1 MKHSIKKIF
10 DNLIILLIIS
20 TLASGFVALAIFG
33 QNSSSSKIDNLLNQ
47 KAIISTLTKLQ
58 KEDLEIALIQFN
70 GKSTQLLHE
79 IEKLRSI
86 YKYDYLGQYLLNNSE
101 EYFSSLDTLSTLTT
115 TFNEHAKLYYTKEKK
130 DEEIR
135 KNNLQ
140 TAYYTLIHQIDKIL
154 LKEMSYNQEKFYLFE
169 KTSMFTFIIILFTTF
184 WYRKKLHQI
193 HKDILFLY
201 SVEQNKKD
209 YVIFSEEVDAISLR
223 MKRKPTTGDNPS
235 MIDPVTEINNNKGLV
250 NSYSEK
256 KGMKESN
263 FTAVAIFEVDN
274 FSKAN
279 RAFPQDFTQ
288 AILKKIAFTMTLH
301 EQATD
306 VIARTDYNQFTLVF
320 SRATKEQLFKDIDII
335 RQSISEIKFKNTDKD
350 SIQITVTGGMAI
362 KTNHIGLE
370 EAIRQAKEVLAY
382 AKSTGYN
389 KISQLSDLA
398 HKHF

>member
-10 DNLIILLIIS
+10 DNLITLLIIS
-20 TLASGFVALAIFG
+20 TLASGFVALVLFG
-33 QNSSSSKIDNLLNQ
+33 QNSSYSKIDNLVHQ

-58 KEDLEIALIQFN
+58 KEDLELALIQFN
-70 GKSTQLLHE
+70 GKSTQLHHE
-79 IEKLRSI
+79 TGKLRSI
-86 YKYDYLGQYLLNNSE
+86 YKYDYLGQYLLDNSE
-101 EYFSSLDTLSTLTT
+101 EYFSDLDVLSALTT
-115 TFNEHAKLYYTKEKK
+115 SFNEKANLYYKKEKK
-130 DEEIR
+130 DEDIR
-135 KNNLQ
+135 KSNLQ
-140 TAYYTLIHQIDKIL
+140 AAYYTLINQIDKIL
-154 LKEMSYNQEKFYLFE
+154 LKEMSYNQEKFNLFE
-169 KTSMFTFIIILFTTF
+169 KASMLTFIIILFTTF

-193 HKDILFLY
+193 QKDLLFLY

-223 MKRKPTTGDNPS
+223 MKRKPTTSNNPS
-235 MIDPVTEINNNKGLV
+235 MIDPVTEINNNKGLMH
-250 NSYSEK
+250 SYSEK

-263 FTAVAIFEVDN
+263 FTAVTIFEVDN

-350 SIQITVTGGMAI
+350 SVQITVTGGMAI
-362 KTNHIGLE
+362 KTNHISLE
-370 EAIRQAKEVLAY
+370 EAIRQAKEVLEY

-398 HKHF
+398 HKHL

>member
-10 DNLIILLIIS
+10 DNLITLLIIS
-20 TLASGFVALAIFG
+20 TLASGFVALIIFG
-33 QNSSSSKIDNLLNQ
+33 QNSSYSKIDNLLNQ
-47 KAIISTLTKLQ
+47 KAIITTLTKLQ
-58 KEDLEIALIQFN
+58 KEDLELALIQFN

-79 IEKLRSI
+79 TEKLRSI

-101 EYFSSLDTLSTLTT
+101 EYFSDLDSLSTLTT
-115 TFNEHAKLYYTKEKK
+115 AFNEKANLYYKKEKK
-130 DEEIR
+130 DEDIR
-135 KNNLQ
+135 KKNLQ
-140 TAYYTLIHQIDKIL
+140 VAYYTLINQIDKIL
-154 LKEMSYNQEKFYLFE
+154 LKEISYNREKFYLFE
-169 KTSMFTFIIILFTTF
+169 KASIFAFMIILFTTF
-184 WYRKKLHQI
+184 WYRKKLRQI

-209 YVIFSEEVDAISLR
+209 YVIFSEEVDAIFLR
-223 MKRKPTTGDNPS
+223 MKRKPTTSDNPT
-235 MIDPVTEINNNKGLV
+235 MIDPVTEINNNKGLI
-250 NSYSEK
+250 NSYAEK

-263 FTAVAIFEVDN
+263 FTAVTIFEVDN

-320 SRATKEQLFKDIDII
+320 SRATKEQLFKDMDVI
-335 RQSISEIKFKNTDKD
+335 RQSISEIKFKSTDKD
-350 SIQITVTGGMAI
+350 SVQITVTGGMAI

>member
-33 QNSSSSKIDNLLNQ
+33 QNSSSSKIDNLVNQ